1 MDAAWRCTS
10 IVKTRPLQ
18 LAQHA
23 DADAHTERQDDLTS
37 AVRRPL
43 MAVTLFLPTVLAKL
57 ADGRAIESTGDTVG
71 AVVADVATRYPSL
84 APRLRDEAGQ
94 PYPFVTFYL
103 NDEDIRFNGGFDAK
117 VSDGDELT
125 VVPAIAG
132 G

>member
-1 MDAAWRCTS
+1 
-10 IVKTRPLQ
+10 
-18 LAQHA
+18 
-23 DADAHTERQDDLTS
+23 
-37 AVRRPL
+37 

-57 ADGRAIESTGDTVG
+57 ASGQAIESTGDTVG
-71 AVVADVATRYPSL
+71 AIVADVSTRYPNL
-84 APRLRDEAGQ
+84 APRLRDERGA

-103 NDEDIRFNGGFDAK
+103 NDEDIRFQGGFDAQ